1 MRISDWSSDVCSS
14 DLQHVVGIAE
24 VAVDAG
30 DGANGIVKLLHRQFD
45 ENGGQADAPR
55 QACDAHATM
64 MFIKLVQIVPD
75 RPRYRGVIE
84 QAAAHRF
91 KWDSFVERSE
101 EHTSELQ
108 SLMRIS
114 YAVFC
119 LKKKKITSTK
129 D

>member
-1 MRISDWSSDVCSS
+1 MKRQPPRSTRTDTLFPYSTLFLSRFLVEGHAGQLTERIIDLLGDLVRIFVCE
-14 DLQHVVGIAE
+14 DQHVVGIAD

-55 QACDAHATM
+55 Q
-64 MFIKLVQIVPD
+64 
-75 RPRYRGVIE
+75 
-84 QAAAHRF
+84 
-91 KWDSFVERSE
+91 RSE
-101 EHTSELQ
+101 ENTSELQ

-119 LKKKKITSTK
+119 LKQKNTK
-129 D
+129 QQQ

>member
-1 MRISDWSSDVCSS
+1 MRISDGSSDVCSS
-14 DLQHVVGIAE
+14 DLLVRIFVCEDQHGVGIAE

-91 KWDSFVERSE
+91 KWDSFVE
-101 EHTSELQ
+101 
-108 SLMRIS
+108 
-114 YAVFC
+114 
-119 LKKKKITSTK
+119 
-129 D
+129 